1 MNKYAKQIQF
11 FKNSIEG
18 LKAQLEK
25 SEGEKKT
32 AIENRIKEAEE
43 VISELE
49 ALANN
54 NDAEVAA
61 RKIAAIENRMLTVEN
76 TMLKANI
83 AEPKIDIQKIVNS
96 ASFANDFFSVV
107 KNSETAADFRA
118 NLLEM
123 VEMKHG
129 IKNDVAALKN
139 LLPGYIVNE
148 INDAFVG
155 RRHRL
160 LELVRWT
167 NLPCYKSLFETDN
180 DPAFPYT
187 LAEAASESQKA
198 AQTRAYT
205 TITIRPKFIYKL
217 AKIDREL
224 EKAGSYNGDVLV
236 KFIVAELLDRILFS
250 VEKNILAGLNVD
262 NENVFVSPAVLD
274 FDSSTEI
281 PDARSYLFNTDS
293 AIAIMDNT
301 MFVRLKRSAM
311 SNYNTI
317 ITDDMLAGL
326 MGVQEIVIT
335 NAASAASEGTDA
347 VWFLNVNDYVMVG
360 DARPD
365 QYENFNLSYNKK
377 EYLMEIFVGGGC
389 VNPLNFVRVND
400 SN

>member
-1 MNKYAKQIQF
+1 MNKYAKQIKF

-25 SEGEKKT
+25 AEGEKKT
-32 AIENRIKEAEE
+32 AIENRINEAEE
-43 VISELE
+43 VVAELE

-54 NDAEVAA
+54 KDAEDAA
-61 RKIAAIENRMLTVEN
+61 RKLAAIENRMLTVEN
-76 TMLKANI
+76 AMLKAKI
-83 AEPKIDIQKIVNS
+83 ADPKTNLQKVVNS
-96 ASFANDFFSVV
+96 ASFANDFLSVV

-123 VEMKHG
+123 AETKHG

-167 NLPCYKSLFETDN
+167 NLPCYKALFETAN
-180 DPAFPYT
+180 DIANAYSLT
-187 LAEAASESQKA
+187 EAAAGSAKEEQE
-198 AQTRAYT
+198 RAYA
-205 TITIRPKFIYKL
+205 TITIRPKLIYKL

-236 KFIVAELLDRILFS
+236 KFIVAELLDRLLFTIETYILQGRTIDG
-250 VEKNILAGLNVD
+250 ET
-262 NENVFVSPAVLD
+262 VFVAPINRDVNL
-274 FDSSTEI
+274 STKI
-281 PDARSYLFNTDS
+281 PDAREYLNDTDS
-293 AIAIMDNT
+293 AIAVMHNSI
-301 MFVRLKRSAM
+301 FVQLKQLAM
-311 SNYNTI
+311 TTYHTI

-326 MGVQEIVIT
+326 MGVQEIVTT
-335 NAASAASEGTDA
+335 NAADEPS
-347 VWFLNVNDYVMVG
+347 VWFLNVKDYVMVG

-377 EYLMEIFVGGGC
+377 EYLMEMFVGGGC
-389 VNPLNFVRVND
+389 VNPLNYMKLKHQE
-400 SN
+400 